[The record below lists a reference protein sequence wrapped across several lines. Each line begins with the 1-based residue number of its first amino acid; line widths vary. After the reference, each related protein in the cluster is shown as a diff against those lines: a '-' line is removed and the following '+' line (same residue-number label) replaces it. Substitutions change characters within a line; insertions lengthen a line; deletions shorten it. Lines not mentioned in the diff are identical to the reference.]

1 MPSSWSCSS
10 IILPNPT
17 VPHSTDWA
25 GQDIC
30 CVPLLICD
38 SHPSLYLKRVL
49 KIQVLGSPVV
59 PVVVVTEI
67 LSQQK
72 EGCVHVVLTH
82 PVRSL
87 CSNAD

>member
-1 MPSSWSCSS
+1 MPSSWSYSS

-17 VPHSTDWA
+17 LPRSTDWA
-25 GQDIC
+25 GQDNC

-38 SHPSLYLKRVL
+38 SQPSLYLKRVL
-49 KIQVLGSPVV
+49 RIQVLGLPVE
-59 PVVVVTEI
+59 PIMVVAEV
-67 LSQQK
+67 LSQQQ

-87 CSNAD
+87 CSNVD